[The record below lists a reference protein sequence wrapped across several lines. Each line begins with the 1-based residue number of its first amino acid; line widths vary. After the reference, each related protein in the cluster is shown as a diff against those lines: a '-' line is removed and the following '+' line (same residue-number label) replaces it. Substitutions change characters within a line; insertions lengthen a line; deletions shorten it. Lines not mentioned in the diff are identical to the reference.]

1 MPFGLCNAP
10 VTFERMIDSVLGS
23 LKWNMCLCYLDD
35 IVVYAPTFEEDLRRL
50 QLVLR
55 CILKA
60 GLVLNHKNLAVSKFP
75 RPRNSSELRS
85 FLGLCSYHR
94 RFIENFADKA
104 ISLLKNNSIRLQL
117 KRKLRSISKF
127 RPYLFGRQFKV
138 VTDHHSLCWL
148 EGWKPLDHCVTR
160 YAITKAIPD
169 GGAVETAKFL
179 VEDDILKHG
188 APREMITD
196 RGRNFISQVIKEINA
211 LCGIVHRFTTACHP
225 QTNGL
230 TEMFN
235 KTLGDMLSMYTGV
248 AQKDWDQ
255 ILPHV
260 NFAYKTAKQEATGY
274 TPFFLVHAREAETYI
289 DALLKKYFSPY
300 KVTEKLSEVTYE
312 VEPVDPSPRSRKAKD
327 IVHRLKQILSKY
339 TDLFSSRLGRTNLE
353 KHQIHTEDA
362 KPIKHKPYRVSAKE
376 RTIIKNQIDEM
387 LEEGIIRYNLQVPDP
402 FPLYWSRYEMANSDF
417 VKLNEVSVKDVY
429 PNPRID
435 DVMDTLQGSKYFSA
449 IDLKSGY

>member
-1 MPFGLCNAP
+1 M
-10 VTFERMIDSVLGS
+10 
-23 LKWNMCLCYLDD
+23 
-35 IVVYAPTFEEDLRRL
+35 
-50 QLVLR
+50 
-55 CILKA
+55 
-60 GLVLNHKNLAVSKFP
+60 
-75 RPRNSSELRS
+75 
-85 FLGLCSYHR
+85 
-94 RFIENFADKA
+94 
-104 ISLLKNNSIRLQL
+104 
-117 KRKLRSISKF
+117 
-127 RPYLFGRQFKV
+127 
-138 VTDHHSLCWL
+138 
-148 EGWKPLDHCVTR
+148 TR

-188 APREMITD
+188 APREMITERSRKKFHFSSNKRD
-196 RGRNFISQVIKEINA
+196 QCSVR
-211 LCGIVHRFTTACHP
+211 IVHRFTTACHP

-230 TEMFN
+230 TEI
-235 KTLGDMLSMYTGV
+235 V

-260 NFAYKTAKQEATGY
+260 NFAYNTAKQEATGY

-289 DALLKKYFSPY
+289 DAVLPYLPDETSDDYFGELVTRAEEARQHPNHAFYNHRRKIVDFTTRNILQSITRRMTLR
-300 KVTEKLSEVTYE
+300 KATEEILQVTEKLSEVTYG